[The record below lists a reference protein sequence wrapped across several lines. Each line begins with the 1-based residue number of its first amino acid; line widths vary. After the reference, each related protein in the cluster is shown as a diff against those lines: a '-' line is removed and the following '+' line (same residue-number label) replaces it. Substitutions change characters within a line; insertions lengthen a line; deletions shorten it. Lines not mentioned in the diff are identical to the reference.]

1 MNARLTLA
9 ISGRIGPYTVLADEA
24 LEHLADRLRG
34 TENPSCQIRLPNGRL
49 EPCRIDAAS
58 VTLLKLGDNR
68 QALVAD
74 VEIPDE
80 IGGDLPAIL
89 HDHQAPTTGLE
100 ATEAERAEQMPVL
113 EAQMQDAQREDDEQ

>member
-1 MNARLTLA
+1 MKARLTLA

-49 EPCRIDAAS
+49 EPGRIDPAT

-89 HDHQAPTTGLE
+89 QPAPATSGLE
-100 ATEAERAEQMPVL
+100 ATEAERAAQMPVL
-113 EAQMQDAQREDDEQ
+113 EAQLQDAQETEQ